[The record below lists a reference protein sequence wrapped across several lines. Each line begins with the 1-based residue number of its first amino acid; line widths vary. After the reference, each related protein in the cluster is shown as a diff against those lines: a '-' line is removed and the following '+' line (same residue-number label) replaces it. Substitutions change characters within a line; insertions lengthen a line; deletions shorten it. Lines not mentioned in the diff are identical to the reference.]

1 MFGCIRKDLYLLFHK
16 KAFLIV
22 LIGITLLL
30 SYMSLNGISSA
41 YYAGRSYQ
49 NYFFMMLNYT
59 KHAFMSFFFLLIP
72 LLVVFPFADTWL
84 HEQNMT
90 DVIFT
95 RVTKKQYFFSKY
107 LISFISGFIVI
118 FIPLVV
124 SYCSVILAL
133 DFNDNVLNIVQATAN
148 ETNTE
153 AFFRNYTFYQIYL
166 ENPYLFIFM
175 FLFLISIF
183 GGFCAVT
190 AFSISLVVKQKVIA
204 YIGMFLFLIVEMLVI
219 GNLPV
224 PFGYYNIQNIIQ
236 PDTRIVIE
244 PIVYIVWL
252 GIFLIL
258 NIVLYY
264 VFCRRTA
271 YERA

>member
-1 MFGCIRKDLYLLFHK
+1 M
-16 KAFLIV
+16 
-22 LIGITLLL
+22 
-30 SYMSLNGISSA
+30 
-41 YYAGRSYQ
+41 
-49 NYFFMMLNYT
+49 
-59 KHAFMSFFFLLIP
+59 
-72 LLVVFPFADTWL
+72 
-84 HEQNMT
+84 
-90 DVIFT
+90 IFT
-95 RVTKKQYFFSKY
+95 RVTRKKYFLSKY

-148 ETNTE
+148 ETNIE
-153 AFFRNYTFYQIYL
+153 AFLSNYTFYQIYL
-166 ENPYLFIFM
+166 ENPYMFIFI
-175 FLFLISIF
+175 FIFLISIF

-252 GIFLIL
+252 GIFLII